1 MTDFSDKYKKA
12 LEYQE
17 LSPDFKERTA
27 KLMAELRDAD
37 APVPKTADE
46 NDNTVSPVIV
56 SENGGAKTDRSKF
69 IKIISTAAAAAAC
82 LTVAFA
88 LNRAGVLDKDNE
100 TSLAAADSISTE
112 VTDLIEGEEQ
122 EEETPTEAEYDI
134 TTYDIATDE
143 AVDVIPEETTAATEA
158 EIPAEAAETAPF
170 SAYTNPMTT
179 EATTVYTEEAV
190 TEAKKDSAPPDAY
203 AAAGNVK
210 GTAPAVSEEED
221 FPLETVLIL
230 EPFSEDMGEEI
241 PAEANEIID
250 EEADDE
256 APVNDDTGIPNA
268 ARSSAFSPQT
278 AVSEFP
284 AQNTTAVITP
294 SFEDIDPEN
303 GNVVTYEPRQVRS
316 VSKLIALNKEL
327 FDFSDSE
334 ASYSSEAPADSR
346 YIIDYTD
353 KQGNALRIYMGSR
366 YICFAKD
373 GYYYTFELTE
383 EEYNDLDSTLFG
395 LIS

>member
-1 MTDFSDKYKKA
+1 MTDFSAKYKKA

-27 KLMAELRDAD
+27 KLMTELRDAD

-82 LTVAFA
+82 LIVAFA
-88 LNRAGVLDKDNE
+88 LNRTGVLDKDSE
-100 TSLAAADSISTE
+100 KSLAAADSISTE
-112 VTDLIEGEEQ
+112 VTDLIEAEEQ
-122 EEETPTEAEYDI
+122 EEDAPTEAEYDI
-134 TTYDIATDE
+134 AAYDIATDE
-143 AVDVIPEETTAATEA
+143 AVDIIPDETTAAAET
-158 EIPAEAAETAPF
+158 EIPAEAAETAPV
-170 SAYTNPMTT
+170 SAYTTPMTT
-179 EATTVYTEEAV
+179 EATTVYSEEAV

-256 APVNDDTGIPNA
+256 APVNDDTGIPSA
-268 ARSSAFSPQT
+268 ARSSAFSPKT

-303 GNVVTYEPRQVRS
+303 GNVVTYEPRQIRS

-327 FDFSDSE
+327 YDFSDSE

>member
-88 LNRAGVLDKDNE
+88 LNRAGVLDKDSG

-134 TTYDIATDE
+134 ATYDIATDE

-158 EIPAEAAETAPF
+158 EIPAETTPV
-170 SAYTNPMTT
+170 SAYTTPMTT

-250 EEADDE
+250 EESDDE

-373 GYYYTFELTE
+373 GYYTFELTE

>member
-88 LNRAGVLDKDNE
+88 LNRAGVLDKDSG

-134 TTYDIATDE
+134 ATYDIATDE

-158 EIPAEAAETAPF
+158 EIPAETTPV
-170 SAYTNPMTT
+170 SAYTTPMTT

-373 GYYYTFELTE
+373 GYYTFELTE

>member
-1 MTDFSDKYKKA
+1 MTDFSAKYKKA

-56 SENGGAKTDRSKF
+56 SENGGAKTDKSKF

-88 LNRAGVLDKDNE
+88 LNRTGVLDKDSE
-100 TSLAAADSISTE
+100 KSLAAADSISTE
-112 VTDLIEGEEQ
+112 VTDLIEAEEQ
-122 EEETPTEAEYDI
+122 EEDAPTEAEYDI
-134 TTYDIATDE
+134 AAYDIATDE
-143 AVDVIPEETTAATEA
+143 AVDIIPDETTAAAEA
-158 EIPAEAAETAPF
+158 EIPAEAAETAPV
-170 SAYTNPMTT
+170 SAYTTPMTT
-179 EATTVYTEEAV
+179 EATTVYSEEAV

-210 GTAPAVSEEED
+210 GTVPAVSEEED

-256 APVNDDTGIPNA
+256 APVNDDTGIPSA
-268 ARSSAFSPQT
+268 ARSSAFSPKT

-303 GNVVTYEPRQVRS
+303 GNVVTYEPRQIRS

-327 FDFSDSE
+327 YDFSDSE

-366 YICFAKD
+366 YICFAKG

>member
-1 MTDFSDKYKKA
+1 MTDFSAKYKKA

-27 KLMAELRDAD
+27 KLMTELRDAD

-46 NDNTVSPVIV
+46 SDNTVSPVIV

-88 LNRAGVLDKDNE
+88 LNRTGVLDKDSE
-100 TSLAAADSISTE
+100 KSLAAADSISTE
-112 VTDLIEGEEQ
+112 VTDLIEAEEQ
-122 EEETPTEAEYDI
+122 EEEVPTEAEYDI
-134 TTYDIATDE
+134 AAYDIATDE
-143 AVDVIPEETTAATEA
+143 AVDIIPDETTTAAES
-158 EIPAEAAETAPF
+158 EIPAEAAETSPV
-170 SAYTNPMTT
+170 SAYTTPMTT
-179 EATTVYTEEAV
+179 EATTVYSEEAV
-190 TEAKKDSAPPDAY
+190 TEAKKDSVSPDVY
-203 AAAGNVK
+203 SAAGNTNE
-210 GTAPAVSEEED
+210 TAAAVAEEEN
-221 FPLETVLIL
+221 FALETVLIL
-230 EPFSEDMGEEI
+230 EPFSEDMGEDI

-256 APVNDDTGIPNA
+256 AAVNDDTGIPSA
-268 ARSSAFSPQT
+268 ARSSAFSPKT
-278 AVSEFP
+278 VVSEFP

-327 FDFSDSE
+327 FDFYDSE

>member
-46 NDNTVSPVIV
+46 NDTTVSPVIV
-56 SENGGAKTDRSKF
+56 SESSGAKTDRTKF
-69 IKIISTAAAAAAC
+69 IRIISTAAAAAAC

-88 LNRAGVLDKDNE
+88 LNRAGVLDNDSG

-112 VTDLIEGEEQ
+112 VTDLIEAEEQ
-122 EEETPTEAEYDI
+122 EEEAPSEAEYDI
-134 TTYDIATDE
+134 AVYDIAADE
-143 AVDVIPEETTAATEA
+143 AVDVIPEETTAAETEL
-158 EIPAEAAETAPF
+158 PAETTQV
-170 SAYTNPMTT
+170 SAYTTPMTT
-179 EATTVYTEEAV
+179 EETTAYSEEAV

-203 AAAGNVK
+203 SAADNVNETAAAV
-210 GTAPAVSEEED
+210 VEED
-221 FPLETVLIL
+221 ELSLETVLIL
-230 EPFSEDMGEEI
+230 EPFSEDTGEDI
-241 PAEANEIID
+241 PAEEADETFD

-256 APVNDDTGIPNA
+256 APINDDTGIPSA
-268 ARSSAFSPQT
+268 ARSSAFSPKT

-303 GNVVTYEPRQVRS
+303 GNVVTYEPKQIRS

-327 FDFSDSE
+327 YDFSDSE

-373 GYYYTFELTE
+373 GYYYSFELTE

>member
-1 MTDFSDKYKKA
+1 MTDFSAKYKKA

-27 KLMAELRDAD
+27 KLMTELRDAD

-46 NDNTVSPVIV
+46 SDNTASPVIV

-88 LNRAGVLDKDNE
+88 LNRAGFLDKDSE

-112 VTDLIEGEEQ
+112 MTDLIEAEEQ
-122 EEETPTEAEYDI
+122 EEEVPTEAEYD
-134 TTYDIATDE
+134 TAMYDIATDE
-143 AVDVIPEETTAATEA
+143 AVDIIPDETTAAAES
-158 EIPAEAAETAPF
+158 EIPAEAAETSLV
-170 SAYTNPMTT
+170 SAYTTPMTT
-179 EATTVYTEEAV
+179 EATTVYSEEAV
-190 TEAKKDSAPPDAY
+190 TEAKKDSVSPDVY
-203 AAAGNVK
+203 SAAGNVK

-256 APVNDDTGIPNA
+256 APVNDDTDIPSA
-268 ARSSAFSPQT
+268 ARSSAFSPKT
-278 AVSEFP
+278 VVSEFP

-303 GNVVTYEPRQVRS
+303 GNVVTYEPRQIRS
-316 VSKLIALNKEL
+316 VSKLISLNKEL

>member
-1 MTDFSDKYKKA
+1 MTDFSAKYKKA

-27 KLMAELRDAD
+27 KLMTELRDAD

-46 NDNTVSPVIV
+46 SDNTASPVIV

-88 LNRAGVLDKDNE
+88 LNRAGFLDKDSE

-112 VTDLIEGEEQ
+112 VTDLIEAEEQ
-122 EEETPTEAEYDI
+122 EEDAPTEAEYD
-134 TTYDIATDE
+134 TAMYDIAAEE
-143 AVDVIPEETTAATEA
+143 AVDVIPEETTAATET
-158 EIPAEAAETAPF
+158 EIPAEAAETSPV
-170 SAYTNPMTT
+170 SAYTTPMTT
-179 EATTVYTEEAV
+179 EATTVYSEEAV
-190 TEAKKDSAPPDAY
+190 TEAKKDSVSPDVY
-203 AAAGNVK
+203 SAAGNTNE
-210 GTAPAVSEEED
+210 TAAAVAEEEN
-221 FPLETVLIL
+221 FALETVLIL
-230 EPFSEDMGEEI
+230 EPFSEDMGEDI

-256 APVNDDTGIPNA
+256 AAVNDDTDIPSA
-268 ARSSAFSPQT
+268 ARSSAFSPKT
-278 AVSEFP
+278 VVSEFP

-303 GNVVTYEPRQVRS
+303 GNVVTYEPRQIRS

-327 FDFSDSE
+327 FDFYDSE

>member
-1 MTDFSDKYKKA
+1 MTDFSAKYKKA

-27 KLMAELRDAD
+27 KLMTELRDAD

-46 NDNTVSPVIV
+46 NDNTASPVIV

-88 LNRAGVLDKDNE
+88 LNKAGVLDKDSE
-100 TSLAAADSISTE
+100 KSLAAADSISTE
-112 VTDLIEGEEQ
+112 VTDLIEAEEQ
-122 EEETPTEAEYDI
+122 EEDAPTEAEYDI
-134 TTYDIATDE
+134 AAYDIATDE
-143 AVDVIPEETTAATEA
+143 AVDIIPDETTAAES
-158 EIPAEAAETAPF
+158 EIPAEAAETSPV
-170 SAYTNPMTT
+170 SAYTTPMTT
-179 EATTVYTEEAV
+179 EATTVYSEEAV

-256 APVNDDTGIPNA
+256 AAVNDDADIPSA
-268 ARSSAFSPQT
+268 ARSSAFSPKT

-303 GNVVTYEPRQVRS
+303 GNVVTYEPRQIRS

-327 FDFSDSE
+327 YDFSDSE

>member
-88 LNRAGVLDKDNE
+88 LNRAGVLDKDSG

-134 TTYDIATDE
+134 ATYDIATDE

-158 EIPAEAAETAPF
+158 EIPAETTPV
-170 SAYTNPMTT
+170 SAYTTPMTT